1 MNHRFIAQTMCELTH
16 EELWLPRREWALQKR
31 EGGELTIRVGT
42 GMATK
47 VVHSRLG
54 KGPLTLTY
62 GIKMIQSKMDPQQ
75 LCRWLTAREIR
86 ERGYFGGDVTLLNA
100 LAHTVVHEFA
110 HVVQVF
116 MGVREPG
123 GSHTPEFYQIL
134 DKAHRKGHA
143 DTIRARLHQACLARG
158 MDLTTIVAAERPKT
172 IGPGLG
178 VSDVA
183 IGQTAYFHGEHAIH
197 NPLEIIKKRRTKLVV
212 KTAGG
217 KSLLAPAAM
226 VYKSP

>member
-42 GMATK
+42 GKATR
-47 VVHSRLG
+47 VVHSRFG

-62 GIKMIQSKMDPQQ
+62 GIKMIQSKTDPQQ

-86 ERGYFGGDVTLLNA
+86 ERGYFGGEVTLLNS

-110 HVVQVF
+110 HVVQVL

-134 DKAHRKGHA
+134 DKAHRKGYA
-143 DTIRARLHQACLARG
+143 DTIRDRLHQACLARG
-158 MDLTTIVAAERPKT
+158 MDLTTIVAAEPAKR
-172 IGPGLG
+172 IGSGLT
-178 VSDVA
+178 VSDFA

-197 NPLEIIKKRRTKLVV
+197 NPIEILKKRRTKVV
-212 KTAGG
+212 VMTARGQT
-217 KSLLAPAAM
+217 LIAPAGM
-226 VYKSP
+226 IYRTP